1 MDAGYIYNNNENLI
15 DEGIELHKMKQI
27 TREVIDNVNKV
38 NYCHGF
44 EGVDLSKFDLSNLSL
59 DDISNITFDEKTK
72 WPDSNKLPKGFV
84 PSCLLQTR
92 KRICPG
98 INDLHK
104 SSINGQGVNVVY
116 IDQQN
121 KFVFNHEE
129 FKHLNYQ
136 YFDFNG
142 CDLDEFH
149 PYGVLSNLC
158 GKNTGVAPNINLYY
172 YSAYRWKENDKSML
186 ECLLDVLQKLKD
198 GNHIDVVGIS
208 GPLYFKNNKQKTL
221 EQKKIDEI
229 VKQIECLGCVV
240 IDGYRFLGDFTC
252 CGLEINEQ
260 LTFENLDYVSWADE
274 TDRLKPAFICK
285 GQVIAE
291 WQTTNEYVYQGTNC
305 DSWPIA
311 QCVGLFALCRQVNKS
326 ISYDKFVANVKNSL
340 INNKVID
347 FQQCI
352 ENVKNNTNEDLIIK

>member
-1 MDAGYIYNNNENLI
+1 MDAGYIYDNNANLI
-15 DEGIELHKMKQI
+15 EEGIDISKLKYI
-27 TREVIDNVNKV
+27 TREVINDVNKV

-44 EGVDLSKFDLSNLSL
+44 EGIDLSKFDLSNLSL
-59 DDISNITFDEKTK
+59 DDISNITFDQKTK
-72 WPDSNKLPKGFV
+72 WPDSSKLPKGFS
-84 PSCLLQTR
+84 PSILLQDR
-92 KRICPG
+92 KGCFPG
-98 INDLHK
+98 IRDLHK
-104 SSINGQGVNVVY
+104 LGINGQGINVVY

-136 YFDFNG
+136 YFDFNDY
-142 CDLDEFH
+142 DLDEFH

-198 GNHIDVVGIS
+198 GKHIDVVGIS
-208 GPLYFKNNKQKTL
+208 GPLYFMNNKQQTP

-229 VKQIECLGCVV
+229 VEQIQAFGCVV
-240 IDGYRFLGDFTC
+240 IDGYRFLDDFTC
-252 CGLEINEQ
+252 CGLEISEQ
-260 LTFENLDYVSWADE
+260 MSFENLDYVSWANED
-274 TDRLKPAFICK
+274 DKLKPAFICK

-291 WQTTNEYVYQGTNC
+291 WQTKNEYVYQGTNC

-311 QCVGLFALCRQVNKS
+311 QCVGLFALCRQIDNH
-326 ISYDKFVANVKNSL
+326 ITYDSFVANINKSL

-347 FQQCI
+347 FHRCI
-352 ENVKNNTNEDLIIK
+352 LHIKNNTNENYIDK